1 MKLRFTKM
9 QGAGND
15 FVVIDGVRT
24 SIKLSEEQ
32 IRKIANRQTGVG
44 CDQVLIIEP
53 PKRPD
58 ADFEYR
64 IFNADGSTAGQ
75 CGNGARC
82 VGRFIHE
89 QRLSAKSTITLEV
102 GSDLRRLTFN
112 ETGRVKAELGVPVF
126 EPAKVPFTAERDE
139 IEQVLSLNNITVMAG
154 VLSMGNPHAVLL
166 VDDVKST
173 PVEKIGRM
181 IQALEVFPEGVNVGF
196 MQIESSTQ
204 ISLRVF
210 ERGAGETLACGSG
223 ACAAVVHGIRLGQLS
238 NNVTVSVPGGKL
250 EVSWDDSNAAVW
262 LAGPADTV
270 FEGKLTLW

>member
-24 SIKLSEEQ
+24 SIKLGEEQ

-270 FEGKLTLW
+270 FEGKLTL

>member
-1 MKLRFTKM
+1 MKLRFSKM

-58 ADFEYR
+58 ADFEYL

-102 GSDLRRLTFN
+102 GSNLRRLTLN
-112 ETGRVKAELGVPVF
+112 ETGSVKAELGVPVF
-126 EPAKVPFTAERDE
+126 EPANVPFTAERDE

-204 ISLRVF
+204 ITLRVF

-250 EVSWDDSNAAVW
+250 EVSWDDNNAAVW

-270 FEGKLTLW
+270 FEGKLTL

>member
-270 FEGKLTLW
+270 FEGKLTL